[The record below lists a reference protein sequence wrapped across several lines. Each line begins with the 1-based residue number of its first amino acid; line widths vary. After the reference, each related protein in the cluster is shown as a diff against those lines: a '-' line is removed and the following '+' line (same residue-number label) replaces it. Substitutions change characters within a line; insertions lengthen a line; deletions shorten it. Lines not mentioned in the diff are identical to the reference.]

1 LGHYPAWT
9 SLSLAARAIL
19 VEILLEYRP
28 GNNGRLSWPCRRAAG
43 AIGVGK
49 DTASRALKEL
59 ELKAWLTVERVAL
72 FGRRPTP
79 AEYALTMYVNDLT
92 GEPASKAF
100 EHWTPDSPVCVASQ
114 GQRGRISGTEPS
126 QGEDTDPSPRRNNTL
141 NSETVGPPMISG
153 FSAKNAVLQQE
164 RRRTRSTQLR

>member
-1 LGHYPAWT
+1 MAKATKFKDRPHARIYSHWRRWPAWAL
-9 SLSLAARAIL
+9 LSLAARALL

-28 GNNGRLSWPCRRAAG
+28 GNNGRLSWPCRRAAS
-43 AIGVGK
+43 AIGVSK

-59 ELKAWLTVERVAL
+59 ELKGWLTVERVAL
-72 FGRRPTP
+72 FGRRRTP

-114 GQRGRISGTEPS
+114 GQRGRISGTKPS
-126 QGEDTDPSPRRNNTL
+126 QGEDTDPLPGLT
-141 NSETVGPPMISG
+141 
-153 FSAKNAVLQQE
+153 AH
-164 RRRTRSTQLR
+164 